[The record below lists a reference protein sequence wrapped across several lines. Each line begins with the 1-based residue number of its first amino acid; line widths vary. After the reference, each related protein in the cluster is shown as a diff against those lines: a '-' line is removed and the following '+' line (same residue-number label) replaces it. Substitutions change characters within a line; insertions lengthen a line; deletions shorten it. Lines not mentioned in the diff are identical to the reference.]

1 VPPQGGAVRP
11 NSGPVSVGLFR
22 YRLSEQSFR
31 VREAA
36 DREMKRIA
44 ERRGLGR
51 FMKLTETQGA
61 YASHPLGGCRM
72 AESADLGV
80 TDHTGAV
87 FGYEGL
93 YCIDSSIIPTS
104 LGVNPS
110 LTIAAVSER
119 CAELLARRGADFGL
133 PAAPTR
139 RARTPRQILGP
150 RVVGP
155 GERRRRRAARRRAA
169 LRRRRRRRRQRA

>member
-1 VPPQGGAVRP
+1 VA
-11 NSGPVSVGLFR
+11 VGLFN
-22 YRLSEQSFR
+22 YELSEQSRR
-31 VREAA
+31 VREQANAA
-36 DREMKRIA
+36 MKRIG
-44 ERRGLGR
+44 EHRGLGR
-51 FMKLTETQGA
+51 FMKLTETEGS

-72 AESADLGV
+72 SESEDLGV

-119 CAELLARRGADFGL
+119 CAELLAARGADFGL
-133 PAAPTR
+133 PAAPPGFR
-139 RARTPRQILGP
+139 HGRPAEI
-150 RVVGP
+150 V
-155 GERRRRRAARRRAA
+155 GERRTSPLEPGRQ
-169 LRRRRRRRRQRA
+169 RRRRRRRPRRRRRRARGRR